1 MARVLVTGAGGFV
14 GGHLVDYLQR
24 QGHQVIAG
32 LRQASGSTMSG
43 AEVVGLGDVSSTPW
57 ERVLPGVEVV
67 VHLAALAHQIGPRGE
82 TRESEFMRINAEGT
96 ARLAKTIATVPTVRR
111 LIFMSSVAVV
121 GGADGRTLDDST
133 RCEPVTVYGKSKLAA
148 EKAIREAL
156 PAGTPDW
163 CVLRPPLI
171 YGPGNP
177 GNMARLLRLVR
188 TGLPLPLGGLRG
200 QRSFLFVGNLVALIE
215 RVLTAPEASRQAFL
229 VDDGAPVSTREL
241 VVKLAE
247 MEGRLVR
254 LVNVPPTVLKGAGVL
269 GDAVQKLARRSVGVD
284 SYSVERLLGSLVV
297 DSSRVRRVLGWSPPF
312 AFEEGMRLT
321 LHGDP
326 S

>member
-14 GGHLVDYLQR
+14 GRHLVESLQR
-24 QGHQVIAG
+24 QGHQVVAG
-32 LRQASGSTMSG
+32 VRRAPGPSVSGV
-43 AEVVGLGDVSSTPW
+43 EYVGLGDLSSTPW
-57 ERVLPGVEVV
+57 ERVLPGVDVV
-67 VHLAALAHQIGPRGE
+67 VHLAALAHQIGPGAE
-82 TRESEFMRINAEGT
+82 TRESEFMRINADGT
-96 ARLAKTIATVPTVRR
+96 VRLAKAIAAVPTVRR
-111 LIFMSSVAVV
+111 LVFMSSVAVLGRA
-121 GGADGRTLDDST
+121 GGGTLNDAT
-133 RCEPVTVYGKSKLAA
+133 PCEPVTVYGKSKLAA
-148 EKAIREAL
+148 EKAIREVL
-156 PAGTPDW
+156 PTGSPDW

-215 RVLTAPEASRQAFL
+215 RVLEAPEAAREAFL
-229 VDDGAPVSTREL
+229 VDDGVPVSTRDL

-247 MEGRLVR
+247 MEGRRVR
-254 LVNVPPTVLKGAGVL
+254 LVNVSPAVLRGAGVL
-269 GDAVQKLARRSVGVD
+269 GDVVQRLTRRSVGVD

-297 DSSRVRRVLGWSPPF
+297 DSSRIRSVLGWSPPF
-312 AFEEGMRLT
+312 SFEEGMRLT
-321 LHGDP
+321 LHGEP